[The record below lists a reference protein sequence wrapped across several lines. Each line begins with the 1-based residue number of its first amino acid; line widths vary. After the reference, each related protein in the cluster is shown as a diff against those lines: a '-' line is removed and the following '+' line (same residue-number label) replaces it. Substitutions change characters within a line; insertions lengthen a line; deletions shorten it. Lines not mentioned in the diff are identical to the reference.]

1 MDHPLVEWLATLPS
15 NVKLRGGEGKWL
27 FKRALEPH
35 LPREVLYRPKMG
47 FAVPLASWFRGPL
60 RARVRESILGERL
73 QSTGLF
79 DRRALTVLVDQHQSG
94 VRDHSS
100 PIWSL
105 LMFDAFMRQQV
116 SSPAWAD
123 ARLSA

>member
-15 NVKLRGGEGKWL
+15 SVKLRGGEGKWL

-60 RARVRESILGERL
+60 RARVRDAVLGERL
-73 QSTGLF
+73 LGTGLF
-79 DRRALTVLVDQHQSG
+79 TRSALASIVEQHEKG
-94 VRDHSS
+94 VRDHSG

-105 LMFDAFMRQQV
+105 LMFDACLRFTV
-116 SSPAWAD
+116 D
-123 ARLSA
+123 VT